1 MKRKRAPIEAL
12 AMKPTVGQH
21 TDDDLKQIMDPKDAC
36 QESLDKYI
44 EALKLAEGQLVDLSK
59 AAEKKASAK

>member
-1 MKRKRAPIEAL
+1 
-12 AMKPTVGQH
+12 MKPTVGQH